1 MKIIESIKKFAYRTE
16 RWLREK
22 TTSDGV
28 SYIFTN
34 NKSKNLVIVFSGIG
48 SDYNYRR
55 SFKASSWDQ
64 LYIKDSW
71 AEGVSYY
78 LYENGSNHPEKLTSS
93 FIEQFLSTH
102 QYAKIA
108 TFGSSKGGTSAIYFG
123 LKHHVD
129 EIYAGACQ
137 YLLGDYLGIYHE
149 KSNSGYYKKV
159 SGVGKTLGIDALNAV
174 VKKQIESNVN
184 SDTIIHLL
192 YSKNEHTYEDHIIH
206 LIKKLD
212 ECNIKHIDQV
222 EDFPEHSMIGD
233 YMKLLCSK
241 FK

>member
-1 MKIIESIKKFAYRTE
+1 MRLLKTIKKIAYRTE
-16 RWLREK
+16 HWLRER

-28 SYIFTN
+28 TYIYTN

-71 AEGVSYY
+71 ADGVSYY
-78 LYENGSNHPEKLTSS
+78 LYENGSNHPEEMTSL
-93 FIEQFLSTH
+93 FIEHFLSTH
-102 QYAKIA
+102 KYARIA
-108 TFGSSKGGTSAIYFG
+108 TFGSSKGGSAAILFG

-137 YLLGDYLGIYHE
+137 YLIGDYLGIYHE
-149 KSNSGYYKKV
+149 KSKSGYYKKV
-159 SGVGKTLGIDALNAV
+159 MGGNALGMNVLNDAI
-174 VKKQIESNVN
+174 KKQIESNVN
-184 SDTIIHLL
+184 SNTIVYLL
-192 YSKNEHTYEDHIIH
+192 YSMDEHTYEDHIIH
-206 LIKKLD
+206 LIRKLD
-212 ECNIKHIDQV
+212 ECNIKHIDQR
-222 EDFPEHSMIGD
+222 ESFPEHSMIGN
-233 YMKLLCSK
+233 YMKSICSK

>member
-129 EIYAGACQ
+129 EIYA
-137 YLLGDYLGIYHE
+137 
-149 KSNSGYYKKV
+149 
-159 SGVGKTLGIDALNAV
+159 V